1 MNPILSIDVSKNK
14 SVAAAYLDMNQPLF
28 KPKVFNHTTNHL
40 HKLIA
45 ELGQLKQTYGYSH
58 KIVMEAT
65 GNYSRP
71 LAQFFYLQGFEV
83 YVLNP
88 LMTHAV
94 KRKAIR
100 KIKTDPIDVDHIAHA
115 FYTSHDQYAYE
126 PQDDV
131 TTALKELTR
140 QYDRI
145 STLASESH
153 LQLLSTLDLVF
164 PNYGQLF
171 SNIRNKASLSLLT
184 AFPTP
189 ELVLNASINDI
200 AEVLMPSFRPV
211 SWRIEKQK
219 KLLPLRMNVL
229 GSLHFTTLLRL

>member
-1 MNPILSIDVSKNK
+1 MNPILAIDVSKNK

-28 KPKVFNHTTNHL
+28 KPKVFNHTMTHL
-40 HKLIA
+40 YMLVS
-45 ELGQLKQTYGYSH
+45 ELKQIKQTYGCSP

-94 KRKAIR
+94 KRKSIR
-100 KIKTDPIDVDHIAHA
+100 KIKTDPIDVHRIAHA

-131 TTALKELTR
+131 M
-140 QYDRI
+140 
-145 STLASESH
+145 
-153 LQLLSTLDLVF
+153 
-164 PNYGQLF
+164 
-171 SNIRNKASLSLLT
+171 
-184 AFPTP
+184 
-189 ELVLNASINDI
+189 NAII
-200 AEVLMPSFRPV
+200 
-211 SWRIEKQK
+211 
-219 KLLPLRMNVL
+219 
-229 GSLHFTTLLRL
+229 